1 MKLNI
6 AKDFS
11 DVPIGRYPA
20 DSKFSGERFRE
31 KFLKPELEKLANG
44 EKLIVDITDVE
55 GYGSSF
61 LEEAFGGLVRNRYFT
76 SNELKEKLYIQSN
89 EIYKMYEDLIWEYI
103 KDGDN

>member
-6 AKDFS
+6 ARDFS
-11 DVPIGRYPA
+11 DVPIGRYSA
-20 DSKFSGERFRE
+20 DSKFSGELFRE
-31 KFLKPELEKLANG
+31 KFLKPKLEELANG

-61 LEEAFGGLVRNRYFT
+61 LEEAFGGLVRNHYF
-76 SNELKEKLYIQSN
+76 SSKELKEKLHIQSN

>member
-1 MKLNI
+1 M
-6 AKDFS
+6 
-11 DVPIGRYPA
+11 
-20 DSKFSGERFRE
+20 
-31 KFLKPELEKLANG
+31 
-44 EKLIVDITDVE
+44 IVDITDVE